1 MCKILEKRMAQCS
14 LAASVQSIAVQIVGE
29 VGIEG
34 GHLDE
39 LNDSSSLVHV
49 VLG

>member
-1 MCKILEKRMAQCS
+1 MAQYS
-14 LAASVQSIAVQIVGE
+14 LAASVQSIVVQIVGE
-29 VGIEG
+29 PGIEG

-39 LNDSSSLVHV
+39 RNNGSSLVQV